1 MTDSSSGGGGGPGG
15 LSGLTGMSSGS
26 LLGLGS
32 LAIGGAGLGAIL
44 GMGESPLPPEFSQL
58 TSTQVPQL
66 ESMGSTTFGEG
77 QSFLNQGESALN
89 MAQQGQLTPEQQAQ
103 LQVYRSG
110 LQNTAAQT
118 YYNEGRA
125 PSSDT
130 SFISTQADIDT
141 KVNAM
146 AQSQIQSTIALGLGE
161 TQTGSSLTGQ
171 SLGFESAADQALIAA
186 GSAQMQNDNQY
197 RQSLTS
203 AFTTI
208 GTLFGSVAKVA
219 PL

>member
-1 MTDSSSGGGGGPGG
+1 M
-15 LSGLTGMSSGS
+15 SGS
-26 LLGLGS
+26 NLLGLGA
-32 LAIGGAGLGAIL
+32 LGIGGAGLGLIL
-44 GMGESPLPPEFSQL
+44 GEGESPLPSEFSQL
-58 TSTQVPQL
+58 TASVPTLQ
-66 ESMGSTTFGEG
+66 GQGATAFGEG
-77 QSFLNQGESALN
+77 QSFLQQGESALN

-118 YYNEGRA
+118 YYNEGRT
-125 PSSDT
+125 PSADT

-161 TQTGSSLTGQ
+161 TSAGGSLTGQ
-171 SLGFESAADQALIAA
+171 ALGFENAANSALIAA
-186 GSAQMQNDNQY
+186 GQAQLAQDNQY
-197 RQSLTS
+197 RSSLTS

-208 GTLFGSVAKVA
+208 GTLFGSVAKA
-219 PL
+219 AL